1 MDCLSLFWPR
11 RVASHG
17 PWKERPKKTTLGS
30 EDRGDRLMP
39 AASSEAAVLSA
50 SDRSGFEGA
59 LYGFAGALQG
69 LRARSVHLTGLLRHC
84 SRRALH
90 RLTVLHRIGEAV
102 VVRIHLDHFEL
113 GDGRVGVRHL
123 DRHRRQHLSCDL
135 LRRTAASVEGE
146 DAVVRI
152 EVSYAD

>member
-1 MDCLSLFWPR
+1 MDCLSFVLAPARSLSWALEGKAQEDNPWER
-11 RVASHG
+11 RQG
-17 PWKERPKKTTLGS
+17 RPAYAC
-30 EDRGDRLMP
+30 R
-39 AASSEAAVLSA
+39 SSEAALLSA

-69 LRARSVHLTGLLRHC
+69 LRARSVHLTGLLRNC

-90 RLTVLHRIGEAV
+90 RLAVLHRIGEAV

-113 GDGRVGVRHL
+113 GDRRIRVRDL
-123 DRHRRQHLSCDL
+123 DRHRRQHLTCDL
-135 LRRTAASVEGE
+135 LRRSAASVEGE

-152 EVSYAD
+152 AHA